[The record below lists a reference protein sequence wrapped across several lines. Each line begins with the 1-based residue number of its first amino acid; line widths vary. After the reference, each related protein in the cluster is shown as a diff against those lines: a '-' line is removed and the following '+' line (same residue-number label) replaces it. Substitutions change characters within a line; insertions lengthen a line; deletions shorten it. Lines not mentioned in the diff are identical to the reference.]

1 MAYKKTV
8 APASEPFTL
17 AEVKNFLQI
26 DDFEDDDGL
35 ITALIEAVRTDTEE
49 YLNKCL
55 IQTTIQEYYSVFDAK
70 MFLSLNPVL
79 SIDEII
85 YTDQNGTSQTLATYQ
100 SDLISEPAFF
110 ASAVNASFPAVQSN
124 TVNPI
129 RVTYKSGFG
138 TTADDIPKNI
148 KQAMLLMI
156 RDNYDNRE
164 NPVRKMRTAA
174 QLMLQK
180 TRMKMF

>member
-8 APASEPFTL
+8 PPATEPFTL
-17 AEVKNFLQI
+17 AEAKNFLQI
-26 DDFEDDDGL
+26 DDFEDDDDL
-35 ITALIEAVRTDTEE
+35 ITALIEAVRIDTEE
-49 YLNKCL
+49 YLNRCL
-55 IQTTIQEYYSVFDAK
+55 IQTTIQEYFPVFEPQ

-85 YTDQNGTSQTLATYQ
+85 YTDQNGTSQTLTTYQ
-100 SDLISEPAFF
+100 SDLISEPAFI
-110 ASAVNASFPAVQSN
+110 APTANTSFPSVQSN
-124 TVNPI
+124 IVNPI

-148 KQAMLLMI
+148 KQAMLLML

-180 TRMKMF
+180 IRMKMF